1 MSEPIIEVRH
11 LSKSFGTHVV
21 LRDVDFTVNH
31 GDVDSITPAQA
42 PAAAV
47 LARYSWDRSAEK
59 LLQILTA

>member
-1 MSEPIIEVRH
+1 MREVYGPSAAYID
-11 LSKSFGTHVV
+11 LA
-21 LRDVDFTVNH
+21 VNH